1 CLFLPAALLLGAALP
16 LAPVAALAKGR
27 SPARMALY
35 LALGVVLAE
44 VLTRPFII
52 PAFGLRRTAALAAAV
67 AVLAALLFL
76 GFTRFQSAATRQTAG
91 MVLIGLMCV
100 AGFYPASWDPRLVAS
115 GLYRYGARSLERF
128 GSAGEYLAARQRLE
142 LIFFREGRES
152 GVIVERSAQTSATR
166 GAAEAL
172 ALTVDGKIEATTGA
186 DLRTQVLQ
194 AHLPLLVHGT
204 PRDVL
209 LVDLLD
215 GVAAGSILRHPIE
228 SLTVVEREPAMIEAA
243 AAFAPYNGLFDESGR
258 VADGRVRLVHD
269 EARPWLLRRREAYDV
284 ILISGFD
291 PWRAH
296 SAALTTEEGLTAIR
310 SRLRE
315 GGVAAQRLALTAV
328 SGASLRT
335 VMRTFVRVFPSVLL
349 FQISSEDLLLVGS
362 ERELALDVGWLKNV
376 ISSRGEIAEDLRRI
390 LVFGPN
396 EILLTFRLGGEGV
409 RGLAGKGPIDRD
421 DLALVETAAVRDMR
435 VHDGRSIVAAL
446 EARWTPL
453 APVITNYGGRPGEK
467 AEFLYGLAKV
477 YLGMA
482 GDPRRARELGQEILG
497 LGRPAPARWVM
508 GESLLQERDI
518 DGALAEWEGVLD
530 VEPGNL
536 DALFSLG
543 TFHLDNRDYWKADA
557 FLAKA
562 ARLFPDTAVVRYHNG
577 RNLFYLGRNEAA
589 IKELREAARMAGER
603 ESYPLVP
610 YLVGVAANKL
620 KRDGEARESLEGY
633 LKLAYTQPLTRVE
646 VDAHMKL
653 AEVYE
658 RQGQRF
664 QAHRERQKGEEL
676 RRRIEAQTLRAR
688 QEGSSVPEAVAPPP
702 GGPDSLGLPP
712 EVGGIGPGETVR
724 PQPPPKP

>member
-1 CLFLPAALLLGAALP
+1 
-16 LAPVAALAKGR
+16 
-27 SPARMALY
+27 
-35 LALGVVLAE
+35 
-44 VLTRPFII
+44 
-52 PAFGLRRTAALAAAV
+52 
-67 AVLAALLFL
+67 
-76 GFTRFQSAATRQTAG
+76 
-91 MVLIGLMCV
+91 
-100 AGFYPASWDPRLVAS
+100 
-115 GLYRYGARSLERF
+115 
-128 GSAGEYLAARQRLE
+128 
-142 LIFFREGRES
+142 
-152 GVIVERSAQTSATR
+152 
-166 GAAEAL
+166 
-172 ALTVDGKIEATTGA
+172 
-186 DLRTQVLQ
+186 
-194 AHLPLLVHGT
+194 
-204 PRDVL
+204 
-209 LVDLLD
+209 
-215 GVAAGSILRHPIE
+215 
-228 SLTVVEREPAMIEAA
+228 
-243 AAFAPYNGLFDESGR
+243 
-258 VADGRVRLVHD
+258 
-269 EARPWLLRRREAYDV
+269 
-284 ILISGFD
+284 
-291 PWRAH
+291 
-296 SAALTTEEGLTAIR
+296 
-310 SRLRE
+310 
-315 GGVAAQRLALTAV
+315 
-328 SGASLRT
+328 
-335 VMRTFVRVFPSVLL
+335 
-349 FQISSEDLLLVGS
+349 
-362 ERELALDVGWLKNV
+362 
-376 ISSRGEIAEDLRRI
+376 
-390 LVFGPN
+390 
-396 EILLTFRLGGEGV
+396 
-409 RGLAGKGPIDRD
+409 
-421 DLALVETAAVRDMR
+421 
-435 VHDGRSIVAAL
+435 
-446 EARWTPL
+446 
-453 APVITNYGGRPGEK
+453 GRPGEK